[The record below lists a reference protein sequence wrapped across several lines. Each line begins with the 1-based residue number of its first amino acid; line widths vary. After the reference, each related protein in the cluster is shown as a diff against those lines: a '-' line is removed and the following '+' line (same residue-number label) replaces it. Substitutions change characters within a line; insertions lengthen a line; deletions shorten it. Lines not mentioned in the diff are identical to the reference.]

1 MKRVIISAVTCALL
15 FGATALQAKTDK
27 KTLVRN
33 EMAAEA
39 KNHKVA
45 PKEIILGMQ
54 NTFKALQALHMNKKD
69 EAKKDLQTA
78 LASFD
83 KALKANPKLDV
94 IPVDER
100 LQAFEFIGTSKDI
113 QKALDLGQK
122 LLKEHDTQTAIDVIS
137 PLKDEL
143 DITTMAIPM
152 KIYPVAVKKAL
163 DALNKGDTVTA
174 YNDIAEAMNSLIVFK
189 TVIPTPLLVAQDLVV
204 TASKLDKSKKEEATK
219 LLEAAKEALKR
230 AELLG
235 YTKKFDPE
243 YKNLTKSINA
253 IEKEIKGKNVV
264 EKLYEKLKE
273 DFTTLIKHTH
283 ESKVKMVDRIKAEKQ
298 VNGYEKKEE
307 QKAIKESKLFEKD
320 AIQGEKK

>member
-27 KTLVRN
+27 RTLVKN
-33 EMAAEA
+33 EMAAQA

-253 IEKEIKGKNVV
+253 IEKEIKGKNDV
-264 EKLYEKLKE
+264 EKLYDKIKE
-273 DFTTLIKHTH
+273 DFTTLIKHAH
-283 ESKVKMVDRIKAEKQ
+283 DSKTQVKNRVQAEKK
-298 VNGYEKKEE
+298 VNNYEKKEDK
-307 QKAIKESKLFEKD
+307 KAIQVSKVFEKD

>member
-1 MKRVIISAVTCALL
+1 MKRVIISAITCALL

-27 KTLVRN
+27 RTLVRN
-33 EMAAEA
+33 EMSTQA

-45 PKEIILGMQ
+45 PKEVILGMQ
-54 NTFKALQALHMNKKD
+54 NTFKALQDLHANKKD
-69 EAKKDLQTA
+69 EAKKDLKAA
-78 LASFD
+78 LESFD
-83 KALKANPKLDV
+83 KALKDNPKLDL

-122 LLKEHDTQTAIDVIS
+122 LLKEHDTQTAIDLIS

-163 DALNKGDTVTA
+163 DALNKGDTAGA
-174 YNDIAEAMNSLIVFK
+174 YNAVADAMNSLVIFK
-189 TVIPTPLLVAQDLVV
+189 TIVPTPLLVAQDLVID
-204 TASKLDKSKKEEATK
+204 ASKLDKSKKEEATK

-235 YTKKFDPE
+235 YTKKFDPA
-243 YKNLTKSINA
+243 YKSLNASINA

-264 EKLYEKLKE
+264 EKLYDKLKE
-273 DFTTLIKHTH
+273 DFKTLIKHTH
-283 ESKVKMVDRIKAEKQ
+283 ESKVKVENRIKAEKK
-298 VNGYEKKEE
+298 VNNFEKKEE
-307 QKAIKESKLFEKD
+307 QKAIRESKVFEKNAVQAD
-320 AIQGEKK
+320 KK

>member
-33 EMAAEA
+33 EMAAQA

-54 NTFKALQALHMNKKD
+54 NTFKALQDLHMNKKD
-69 EAKKDLQTA
+69 DAKKDLKTA

-83 KALKANPKLDV
+83 KALKDNPKLDL

-122 LLKEHDTQTAIDVIS
+122 LLKEHDTQAAIDLIS

-143 DITTMAIPM
+143 DITTMAI
-152 KIYPVAVKKAL
+152 L
-163 DALNKGDTVTA
+163 
-174 YNDIAEAMNSLIVFK
+174 
-189 TVIPTPLLVAQDLVV
+189 
-204 TASKLDKSKKEEATK
+204 
-219 LLEAAKEALKR
+219 
-230 AELLG
+230 
-235 YTKKFDPE
+235 
-243 YKNLTKSINA
+243 
-253 IEKEIKGKNVV
+253 
-264 EKLYEKLKE
+264 
-273 DFTTLIKHTH
+273 
-283 ESKVKMVDRIKAEKQ
+283 
-298 VNGYEKKEE
+298 
-307 QKAIKESKLFEKD
+307 
-320 AIQGEKK
+320 

>member
-307 QKAIKESKLFEKD
+307 QKAIKESKLFEKN
-320 AIQGEKK
+320 AVQAEKK